1 MMAIMDTPPSRKQIT
16 HDRIVGV
23 ASRAIRRGGYQG
35 VGVADIMKE
44 AGLTHGGFYAHFA
57 SRDVLVV
64 EALEQAGRENREMLL
79 DRAKQGV
86 ASGRSPFAAMLEAY
100 LHPVQLDISGRG
112 CVVASLAADTPRQ
125 NELVQAAAR
134 ERSLALVALVREVVP
149 AGVPAQAAGPI
160 TATMVGAV
168 ALARGMGGDEAL
180 QILEQTRQSLL
191 DHYEPGQRTARA
203 TR

>member
-1 MMAIMDTPPSRKQIT
+1 MSIMEAAPSRKQIT
-16 HDRIVGV
+16 HDRIVEV

-57 SRDVLVV
+57 SRDALVI
-64 EALEQAGRENREMLL
+64 EALERAGRENRDLLL
-79 DRAKQGV
+79 DRVGQGV
-86 ASGRSPFAAMLEAY
+86 AQGRSAFAAMVEAY
-100 LHPVQLDISGRG
+100 LHPRQLETSGVG

-125 NELVQAAAR
+125 SEAVQGEAR
-134 ERSLALVALVREVVP
+134 QRSLALVALVREVLP
-149 AGVPAQAAGPI
+149 GGVPAEAAGPI
-160 TATMVGAV
+160 TASMVGAV
-168 ALARGMGGDEAL
+168 ALARGLGGAEAL

-191 DHYEPGQRTARA
+191 DRYESGPRPVRA